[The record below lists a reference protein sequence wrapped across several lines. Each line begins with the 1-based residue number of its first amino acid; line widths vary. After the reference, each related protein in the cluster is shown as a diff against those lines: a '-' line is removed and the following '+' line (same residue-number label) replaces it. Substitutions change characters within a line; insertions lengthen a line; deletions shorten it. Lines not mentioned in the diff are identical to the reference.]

1 MATVIA
7 FDYGKRRVGVAIGDL
22 RLRIA
27 HPLDTIDCSDQQR
40 FEEKLKGLLN
50 EWSPSQLIVGMPV
63 DPKGGEHSLSKS
75 VREFGRKVSTIFKS
89 PVVFVNEN
97 YTSVEAE
104 SFLNSI
110 GLRGISQK
118 KHLDSVAAKTILEDY
133 FENYE

>member
-27 HPLDTIDCSDQQR
+27 HPLETIDCNNQRR
-40 FEEKLKGLLN
+40 FEEKLKDLLN
-50 EWSPSQLIVGMPV
+50 EWSPSKLIVGMPI
-63 DPKGGEHSLSKS
+63 DPEGGEHSLSTC
-75 VREFGRKVSTIFKS
+75 VRQFGLKVSTIFQS

-118 KHLDSVAAKTILEDY
+118 KYLDSVAATTILKDF